1 MRWSWELRPAA
12 ERELKK
18 LERQGVVMVF
28 DGLDL
33 LARELTEQGRPVRA
47 DTKKLKGRS
56 EEFRLR
62 VGNYRI
68 RYGVEVREVERK
80 GREAVMEGA
89 IVVYHVANR
98 RDAY

>member
-18 LERQGVVMVF
+18 LDRKVIAMVL

-33 LARELTEQGRPVRA
+33 LAREMTDHGRPVKA
-47 DTKKLKGRS
+47 DTKKLKGQAA
-56 EEFRLR
+56 EFRLR
-62 VGNYRI
+62 VGDYRI
-68 RYGVEVREVERK
+68 RYGVEVRETQQSGHESLT
-80 GREAVMEGA
+80 EGV

-98 RDAY
+98 REAY